1 MTKYNANESNQQNE
15 SLIET
20 SNERRK
26 FLEKF
31 GKLAV
36 VTPLAVTALM
46 SPSTSAAPKSG
57 CRGNG
62 SKKCT

>member
-1 MTKYNANESNQQNE
+1 MSVSKDQQSKQLNENI
-15 SLIET
+15 IET

-46 SPSTSAAPKSG
+46 SPSTSAAPSSG
-57 CRGNG
+57 CHRRKGC
-62 SKKCT
+62 K